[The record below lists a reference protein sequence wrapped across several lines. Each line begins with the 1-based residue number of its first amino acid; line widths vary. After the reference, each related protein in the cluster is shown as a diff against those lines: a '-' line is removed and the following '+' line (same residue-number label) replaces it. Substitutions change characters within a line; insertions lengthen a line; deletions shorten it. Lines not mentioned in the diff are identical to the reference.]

1 MVLTVGAGHYGY
13 PMCVNAVP
21 ARPEIVGILPPLSL
35 SLNHENAEGP
45 VACSGHRIAFSVEL
59 RDDCLDVPDV
69 RVAVLSQSLLLFS
82 MRLTPVV
89 PL

>member
-1 MVLTVGAGHYGY
+1 MGAGHYVIQ
-13 PMCVNAVP
+13 MCVDAVP

-59 RDDCLDVPDV
+59 RDDCLDV